1 MLPIMKNMLLVCFCI
16 LGSGFLQNAFGQV
29 EDDDMY
35 FTPRDRKKA
44 QGKVE
49 FSEYDLKNNT
59 EDFDK
64 TIEELSKKP
73 VKTSDTYQNDSYS
86 VSTVLD
92 NDLPSK
98 QLPNKEEEVEQKA
111 AQKSSVTNRTNADQ
125 LRTQIIDIQPNPQ
138 TVQRD
143 RPLAPPKVKNPD

>member
-1 MLPIMKNMLLVCFCI
+1 MKNMLLVCLCI
-16 LGSGFLQNAFGQV
+16 LGLGFLQNAFGQV

-64 TIEELSKKP
+64 TIEELNKKP
-73 VKTSDTYQNDSYS
+73 VKSNDTNQSDSYS
-86 VSTVLD
+86 VSTILD
-92 NDLPSK
+92 NTPPK
-98 QLPNKEEEVEQKA
+98 QQLPPKTESDSPEKKPTTRPTVNKE
-111 AQKSSVTNRTNADQ
+111 
-125 LRTQIIDIQPNPQ
+125 
-138 TVQRD
+138 
-143 RPLAPPKVKNPD
+143 PDLEGN